1 MNIKKCINKCYQIEG
16 TFNKSVLEDELYIID
31 KLTEYNF
38 ILRKSKCK
46 NKYDI
51 IFDDKIIQTGSLRQ
65 LAYFVSGLRAII
77 PIFGNKKTK

>member
-1 MNIKKCINKCYQIEG
+1 MIKECINKCYQVEG
-16 TFNKSVLEDELYIID
+16 TFNKGVLEDELYIID

-38 ILRKSKCK
+38 ILRKSKSK

-51 IFDDKIIQTGSLRQ
+51 IFNDKIIQTGSLRQ

-77 PIFGNKKTK
+77 PMVKK